1 MPVSS
6 CLRVMI
12 DWKQQIMLY
21 NNEKKD
27 ATGKQKTLEEI
38 ATEKGC
44 IVVRPSNHQIF
55 VDLDTREAFEI
66 FKLKLEKLNEI
77 FKDNFTVTYTVS
89 KSNRLHAY
97 LHFHKPQ
104 RIEARLALQAVLGS
118 DPVRE
123 MLSLW
128 NWSEGNREEKDVTV
142 FFEKQP
148 VIYLEESQLDMSK
161 LFLTPVK
168 KDKIPDR
175 ISEVDMRIAQE
186 RRENKVLDR
195 LLSSIGS

>member
-1 MPVSS
+1 MMVKEES
-6 CLRVMI
+6 M
-12 DWKQQIMLY
+12 QY

-27 ATGKQKTLEEI
+27 AATGKQKTLEEI
-38 ATEKGC
+38 AAEKGC
-44 IVVRPSNHQIF
+44 IVIRPTEQQVF

-66 FKLKLEKLNEI
+66 FKMKLDKYQEISRDGAFKMVSYTI
-77 FKDNFTVTYTVS
+77 FKT
-89 KSNRLHAY
+89 NRLHAY
-97 LHFHKPQ
+97 LYFHKPQ

-148 VIYLEESQLDMSK
+148 VIYLSEDQLDMSK

-175 ISEVDMRIAQE
+175 ISDVDMRIAQE